1 MCCVTFL
8 PSGLLLGGTSR
19 GEVWCWAGTRLT
31 ARYRAHAGPVYCL
44 ELPRATATGP
54 AAGPDSAAA
63 GAPAGGGST
72 GGGWLLSAGKD
83 GKLRLWPTAA
93 FASAG
98 ATPAR
103 RVAFPSL
110 GSPQPP
116 PAAAPV
122 RVIDLRMLA
131 AALTDAAGRPR
142 LLEVPSVRALHWA
155 GERVLM
161 GTRAGA
167 LD

>member
-44 ELPRATATGP
+44 ELPHAT
-54 AAGPDSAAA
+54 AAGPASAAA
-63 GAPAGGGST
+63 GAPPDGGST

-98 ATPAR
+98 PMPAR
-103 RVAFPSL
+103 RVAFPL
-110 GSPQPP
+110 LAPPQPP

-142 LLEVPSVRALHWA
+142 LLEVQSVRALHWA